1 MFANFF
7 GSLALLASLVV
18 LPVGFIALIVT
29 LAARRRKAAA
39 RIGLGLAGWIGVYTT
54 ALLLVSFTT
63 PQRVLAMGE
72 EHCFD
77 EMCFSVQNVVP
88 SKTLGAGSQQLTA
101 GGIFYIVTV
110 QLRNDAKRVAQK
122 PSDPGIWIQD
132 QQGRSYTQILGAGD
146 ALGQTLDANRL
157 WDQKLQAG
165 ESQARTLAFDLPADT
180 ANPLL
185 VIAEGGGP
193 TFLII
198 GDENSP
204 FHTKTAFL
212 LNP

>member
-1 MFANFF
+1 MFSNFL
-7 GSLALLASLVV
+7 GSLAFLASLVL
-18 LPVGFIALIVT
+18 LPIGCIALVVT
-29 LAARRRKAAA
+29 LVTRRRKAAA
-39 RIGLGLAGWIGVYTT
+39 RIGLGVAAWIGIYAA
-54 ALLLVSFTT
+54 ALLLVSLTT
-63 PQRVLAMGE
+63 PQRELAMGE

-77 EMCFSVQNVVP
+77 EMCFSVQNVAT
-88 SKTLGAGSQQLTA
+88 SKTLDEGNQKLTT

-122 PSDPGIWIQD
+122 PSDLAIWIQD
-132 QQGRSYTQILGAGD
+132 NQGRSYTQILGAGD
-146 ALGQTLDANRL
+146 ALGQPLDASRL

-180 ANPLL
+180 AEPRL
-185 VIAEGGGP
+185 VITEGGGP

-204 FHTKTAFL
+204 FHAKTVFKL
-212 LNP
+212 K